1 MSSPRRRAA
10 SILLIGGLL
19 TGCTAAV
26 GEAGPSQPTTTSVT
40 PSEEPPPAQLTL
52 RTDRPRQSPGVV
64 AAGGG
69 DAPYNYGPT
78 LMLDGNRYRMWWC
91 SQLGVANPPGDDIL
105 LAEST
110 SLDSRFVGPD
120 GSPATPVF
128 SGSTTGFDG
137 MHTCDPSVIKV
148 RGIYYMYYTGAA
160 GDHAN
165 GNSIGVA
172 TSPDGRVWSRG
183 NGGRPIVTAARN
195 VLRDNIYGAGQPAA
209 VHVDGWFYLMFT
221 DTTGSDAGW
230 NGAGQF
236 LLRAKDPAFTVDVET
251 LSPGGFR
258 EFSSTAARMRSVV
271 DAFSADLMWVPTL
284 GAFAI
289 AHETE
294 HGTTIT
300 FWDKDFRRSP
310 ARPIHIPGP
319 WREGPGLVRDPEGHA
334 VRSVED
340 PCDRVPVDLVR
351 ATRTGHAP
359 TDLVHFGADINNAG
373 ACDDPARAPGAL
385 RGFAMPSPQRTID
398 VVVEGGLLRV
408 ERRAVAE
415 RLAIRVL
422 DHRVPAL
429 ESLPV
434 RARLD
439 AAAKVVTADS
449 RLAFVLDE
457 HLWPFTDP
465 TLATLNSS
473 VPTPITARRW
483 RDYADAPA
491 LGP

>member
-1 MSSPRRRAA
+1 MSSLRRRAA
-10 SILLIGGLL
+10 SILAIGGLL
-19 TGCTAAV
+19 AGCTAAV
-26 GEAGPSQPTTTSVT
+26 GEAGPSPAPTTSVAPSQEPT
-40 PSEEPPPAQLTL
+40 PQLTL

-78 LMLDGNRYRMWWC
+78 LMLDGGRYRMWWC
-91 SQLGVANPPGDDIL
+91 SQLGVAAPPGDDIL

-110 SLDSRFVGPD
+110 SLDGPFAGPD
-120 GSPATPVF
+120 GTPATPVF
-128 SGSTTGFDG
+128 SGSATGFDG

-148 RGIYYMYYTGAA
+148 RGTYYLYYTGAA

-165 GNSIGVA
+165 GNAIGVA
-172 TSPDGRVWSRG
+172 TSPDGRVWTRA
-183 NGGRPIVTAARN
+183 NGGKPIVTAARN

-236 LLRAKDPAFTVDVET
+236 LLRAKDPTFTAGVET

-258 EFSSTAARMRSVV
+258 AFSSTAARMRSVV
-271 DAFSADLMWVPTL
+271 DAFSADLMWVPAL

-300 FWDKDFRRSP
+300 FWDKDFRKSP
-310 ARPIHIPGP
+310 AQPIHIPGP
-319 WREGPGLVRDPEGHA
+319 WKEGPGLLRDTEGHA
-334 VRSVED
+334 IRSVED
-340 PCDRVPVDLVR
+340 PCDRIPVDLVR
-351 ATRTGHAP
+351 ATRTVHAP
-359 TDLVHFGADINNAG
+359 TDLVRFGADIANSG
-373 ACDDPARAPGAL
+373 ACDDPARAPAAL

-398 VVVEGGLLRV
+398 LVVADGLLRI

-415 RLAIRVL
+415 KLALRVL
-422 DHRVPAL
+422 DRRIPAL
-429 ESLPV
+429 DALPV
-434 RARLD
+434 KGRLD
-439 AAAKVVTADS
+439 ATAKVVTADG
-449 RLAFVLDE
+449 RMAFLLDDR
-457 HLWPFTDP
+457 LWPFTNRA
-465 TLATLNSS
+465 LAGLNSS
-473 VPTPITARRW
+473 VPVAITPRRW
-483 RDYADAPA
+483 QDYEEAPT
-491 LGP
+491 LG